1 MTLSYDELVARAT
14 RGYRLLASPEGRRL
28 GFNVNL
34 LNPDTLEMS
43 DGCYCALGETYEGGS
58 YWDAVERLADEGY
71 PATTLDGTTFNTYS
85 NGPWPTY
92 IWDRMHGFILAGADP
107 NTLEAYARLTDA
119 WREVIKKGARSVIFT
134 GAAQKEEAVS

>member
-1 MTLSYDELVARAT
+1 MPLSHDELVTRAT

-58 YWDAVERLADEGY
+58 YWDAVERLSLEGY
-71 PATTLDGTTFNTYS
+71 PATTLDDDYDTES
-85 NGPWPTY
+85 SPTY
-92 IWDRMHGFILAGADP
+92 LWERMHGFNLAGADTP
-107 NTLEAYARLTDA
+107 LGASTIKAYAALTDA
-119 WREVIKKGARSVIFT
+119 WREVIKKERD
-134 GAAQKEEAVS
+134 Q

>member
-1 MTLSYDELVARAT
+1 MILSHDELVARAT
-14 RGYRLLASPEGRRL
+14 RGYQLLASPEGRRL

-71 PATTLDGTTFNTYS
+71 PATTLDDTCYYARS
-85 NGPWPTY
+85 DAWPTF
-92 IWDRMHGFILAGADP
+92 IWDRMHGFILSGADVTGP
-107 NTLEAYARLTDA
+107 ESLRAYAALTDA
-119 WREVIKKGARSVIFT
+119 WREVIKKERD
-134 GAAQKEEAVS
+134 Q

>member
-1 MTLSYDELVARAT
+1 MSMPSTLSHDELVTRAT
-14 RGYRLLASPEGRRL
+14 RGYQLLASPEGRRL

-71 PATTLDGTTFNTYS
+71 PAVTLDDATYLDAEAEERC
-85 NGPWPTY
+85 PTY
-92 IWDRMHGFILAGADP
+92 FWERMHGFILLP
-107 NTLEAYARLTDA
+107 IVEAASVIKSYAALTDA
-119 WREVIKKGARSVIFT
+119 WREVIKRERDGD
-134 GAAQKEEAVS
+134 AQP